1 MPTINDLIVKSE
13 AYLKNKANKHS
24 ALNSSNKPDSE
35 KLAEKNVYEK
45 EEKTRQNKLKVL
57 TEQFQKSFEKEK
69 ETNSYRWEQLS
80 FNFSLSSLIKFQTRP
95 STTTDCLAKDSK
107 TPKTKIWRM

>member
-1 MPTINDLIVKSE
+1 MPTINDLIIKSE
-13 AYLKNKANKHS
+13 AYQKNKANKHS

-69 ETNSYRWEQLS
+69 ETSSYRLDQMN
-80 FNFSLSSLIKFQTRP
+80 FNFLSCLIKFQTRS